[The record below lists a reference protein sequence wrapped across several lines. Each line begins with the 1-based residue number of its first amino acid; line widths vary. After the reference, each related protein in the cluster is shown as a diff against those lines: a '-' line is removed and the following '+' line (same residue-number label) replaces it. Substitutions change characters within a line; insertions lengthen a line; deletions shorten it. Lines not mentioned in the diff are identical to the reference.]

1 MNEQNIKN
9 RKKWVRGIAVVFFLA
24 LLLLTFFSNTIM
36 NRSLPKVV
44 TKQIQ
49 SGSIALGV
57 SGSGMI
63 EAGSEKSITLNQSR
77 VVDKVMVKAGDE
89 VKKGDV
95 LITLKAGDSEEIKQ
109 AEQELIM
116 AQNTYNKQKLVGE
129 ATDDIIRQAE
139 SGGLIYETAR
149 NRLANL
155 SANVKSAKENLDAIS
170 EEAENLAAEAAKRQ
184 SQMQSQM
191 QAGLPN
197 DGSEN
202 GNPEEQGVVTS
213 EMSDVSNTVSDT
225 ADAEQSAL
233 EEIEKRKTDAQKQYD
248 SAVEEHDKYMAEI
261 NFIDELKTGYEAVV
275 SAREKLDKVKSE
287 TIGNEIKSEC
297 DGIVQTVMT
306 EDGKTAMQGEQLMS
320 ISDSSSGYSMKISV
334 TQKESKNVA
343 VGDKAEITDFYVENV
358 EVSVSAIQMD
368 AENPKLRQI
377 VFEVKGDVAPGS
389 FLSVRVGSKRENHDM
404 VVPNSAVHIDN
415 DGSFIYVVESK
426 SSPLG
431 NRYYARKKNVEILAT
446 DLQNTAISGDVAND
460 DYVII
465 TSNKLVETNH
475 MVKMEEE

>member
-1 MNEQNIKN
+1 MNEEHIKN
-9 RKKWVRGIAVVFFLA
+9 RKKWIRRIAVIFFLA

-36 NRSLPKVV
+36 NRSLPKVA

-49 SGSIALGV
+49 SGAISLGV
-57 SGSGMI
+57 SGYGMV

-77 VVDKVMVKAGDE
+77 VVDKVMVKAGDK

-109 AEQELIM
+109 AEQELVM
-116 AQNTYNKQKLVGE
+116 AQNAYSKQKLVGE

-139 SGGLIYETAR
+139 SGGVIYETAR

-155 SANVKSAKENLDAIS
+155 SANVKAAKDNLDAIS

-191 QAGLPN
+191 QEG
-197 DGSEN
+197 
-202 GNPEEQGVVTS
+202 EQNAVGDT
-213 EMSDVSNTVSDT
+213 SDVEESV
-225 ADAEQSAL
+225 L
-233 EEIEKRKTDAQKQYD
+233 EEVEKRKTDAQKLYD

-275 SAREKLDKVKSE
+275 SAGEKLDKVKSE

-368 AENPKLRQI
+368 SENPKLRQI
-377 VFEVKGDVAPGS
+377 IFDVKGEVTPGS
-389 FLSVRVGSKRENHDM
+389 YLSVKVGNKKENHEM
-404 VVPNSAVHIDN
+404 IVPNSAIHMDN

-431 NRYYARKKNVEILAT
+431 NRYYARKKNIEILAA
-446 DLQNTAISGDVAND
+446 DLKNTAISGDVRVD
-460 DYVII
+460 EHVII
-465 TSNKLVETNH
+465 TSNKLIEANH
-475 MVKMEEE
+475 MVKLEEE